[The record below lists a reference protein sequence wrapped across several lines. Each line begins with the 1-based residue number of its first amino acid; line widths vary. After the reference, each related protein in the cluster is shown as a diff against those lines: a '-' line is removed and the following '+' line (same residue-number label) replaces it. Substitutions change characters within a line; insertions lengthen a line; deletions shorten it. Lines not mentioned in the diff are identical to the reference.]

1 MPPPSLDVQARIPT
15 MPGLVD
21 DSEAR
26 KVSRQIDEALNV
38 RVSTLFSVI
47 TY

>member
-1 MPPPSLDVQARIPT
+1 

-26 KVSRQIDEALNV
+26 KVSRQIDEALMV
-38 RVSTLFSVI
+38 RNIPFRLGQTC
-47 TY
+47 